1 METRRRSKGYYTII
15 RYIPD
20 IYNGEIFNV
29 GLILHSEEG
38 TVKFKFIEKEESK
51 IKAFNENKLNLYLS
65 YKNKMNYYL
74 ENTQGLVGLVGELAI
89 ASPKNEAFLKLM
101 KDYFSNENITF
112 TNPKPIIS
120 KDIHS
125 SFKGLYTKYVGPLE
139 ELSIK
144 ENTKTEVTKLFEKHK
159 YIGSKIKKN
168 HKIKPIKNMDN
179 IVMKIDFVYKN
190 GVWNYLQVVPD
201 LNTDKKKLDFLAE
214 MKLFYSSINENDK
227 VKFIYK
233 TENKNEIRKLINY
246 LEMLGPKT
254 EEVNLINTIEVNNLL
269 KDISLYAKED
279 IESLLQVI

>member
-89 ASPKNEAFLKLM
+89 ASPKNEEFLKLM

>member
-1 METRRRSKGYYTII
+1 MEARRRSKGYYTII

-51 IKAFNENKLNLYLS
+51 IKAFNENNLNLYLS

-89 ASPKNEAFLKLM
+89 ASPKNEEFLSLM

-120 KDIHS
+120 KDIHN

-254 EEVNLINTIEVNNLL
+254 EEVNLINTIEVDNLL
-269 KDISLYAKED
+269 KDISLYANED
-279 IESLLQVI
+279 IESLLQVV